1 MYAKL
6 QLKAQIDI
14 PLLYPRVVSKDDLA
28 NKRHESTNNG
38 DVLDA
43 CAHSAPYTMGPKL
56 FRSRF
61 QIHIFVHFSLIIVL

>member
-1 MYAKL
+1 MTFHRNSYAYAKL
-6 QLKAQIDI
+6 QTKAQIDI

-28 NKRHESTNNG
+28 NKCHESANNG

-43 CAHSAPYTMGPKL
+43 SAHSAPSTMGPKL

-61 QIHIFVHFSLIIVL
+61 